1 LGTAVPL
8 IVVDMDLGRANRRVI
23 GGWFEIGPSK
33 SRLGLVT
40 GSAKFRMVAFWGF
53 LEKVDNW
60 SLGSRIAGVNETPG
74 IVTSVIPAPRGGMTC
89 FLLGRAL

>member
-8 IVVDMDLGRANRRVI
+8 TVDDMGFGRANRRVI
-23 GGWFEIGPSK
+23 GGWFEIGPLK

-40 GSAKFRMVAFWGF
+40 GSEKFRRVAFWGF
-53 LEKVDNW
+53 LEKADNW

-74 IVTSVIPAPRGGMTC
+74 IVTSVIPAPSGGLT
-89 FLLGRAL
+89 